1 MLIFS
6 FQYFSLQ
13 GGLGYTKK
21 IDPFKTPVCIDRYI
35 SRPSHTHFNYMHDQT
50 FLFIVR
56 TKLFFLK
63 NK

>member
-21 IDPFKTPVCIDRYI
+21 IDPFKTPVCIDI
-35 SRPSHTHFNYMHDQT
+35 FPDQAIPT
-50 FLFIVR
+50 LTICMI
-56 TKLFFLK
+56 KLFYS
-63 NK
+63 